1 MLNKKL
7 FNEETKKEF
16 WKILQFYTNGVN
28 KKEDEKI
35 ISFFNFIF
43 INSSSENIK
52 FIFKDSNFADN
63 SIDFVSRLYNLYI
76 QSFRKLINESNIFTK
91 EQTSQLI
98 NKIISNDGNL
108 ILYSSELKN
117 IIKLYYEMNN
127 YLKYDYYSFE
137 DKYTN
142 DTVNYFNELLSK
154 DSSKRTRYNLYE
166 VYSYFFYCLND
177 DLTLFSSIMPKIA
190 LCINEFKTYD
200 KIDLGD
206 SILHNM
212 EGKFRNYNK
221 QIDFKLLCDKVF
233 EILKKEENQN
243 DTNKLLYLQT
253 INIVFNSQK
262 HFNLNKYTSKEIF
275 DCLYKVFSLIKNED
289 LKIKYASI
297 FVSYFNDLSDEENNK
312 FIKEYQEN
320 ILNSD

>member
-1 MLNKKL
+1 
-7 FNEETKKEF
+7 
-16 WKILQFYTNGVN
+16 
-28 KKEDEKI
+28 
-35 ISFFNFIF
+35 
-43 INSSSENIK
+43 
-52 FIFKDSNFADN
+52 
-63 SIDFVSRLYNLYI
+63 
-76 QSFRKLINESNIFTK
+76 
-91 EQTSQLI
+91 
-98 NKIISNDGNL
+98 
-108 ILYSSELKN
+108 LYSGELKN

-142 DTVNYFNELLSK
+142 DTINYFNELLSK

-166 VYSYFFYCLND
+166 LYSYFFYCLND

-200 KIDLGD
+200 KVDLGD
-206 SILHNM
+206 NILHSM

-262 HFNLNKYTSKEIF
+262 HFNLNKYTSQEIF

-312 FIKEYQEN
+312 FIKEYQEK
-320 ILNSD
+320 ILNSDENNNYIYILMSQLLRFRMDLPDCIQNLILSLKKISMKKLKNIIVSFLKIAMDNYHGTYIYMKNNISPQCKDTLEEMTIEKSYFA